1 MKLPGKGQM
10 ATRKFLGICALV
22 SLACVPANAARAGDA
37 TVTYKSLT
45 LDVALDAA
53 RAALNQC
60 RADGFQVAVA
70 VLDRFGETQVL
81 LRDRYAGLPAAR
93 TATDKAWTAI
103 GFRNDTSELAK
114 FIKNGKLDPS
124 LAGLPR
130 VTMMAGALKI
140 EAGDTLLGAIGIS
153 GAPGGDKDEK
163 CARTGLDAIRD
174 RLDF

>member
-1 MKLPGKGQM
+1 M
-10 ATRKFLGICALV
+10 RKVLRIFAFV
-22 SLACVPANAARAGDA
+22 SSACVTAHAARAEDA
-37 TVTYKSLT
+37 IVTYKSLT

-60 RADGFQVAVA
+60 RTDGFQVAVA

-81 LRDRYAGLPAAR
+81 LRDRYAGLPAGR

-114 FIKNGKLDPS
+114 AIKSGNLDS
-124 LAGLPR
+124 GLARLPR

-140 EAGDTLLGAIGIS
+140 EAGDALLGAIGVS

-163 CARTGLDAIRD
+163 CARAGLDAIRD